1 MPSVKI
7 TDTRGL
13 EQSTGTGV
21 IVESPGLE
29 CVKYGAIQ
37 SLNAADDYD
46 STINLPAGATITD
59 VGVVFLTVCT
69 TANNSGN
76 DQIAVKVGT
85 SAGGTQLIAATDIVE
100 RNKSGVAGSIVSVAL
115 GNKAE
120 TTANA
125 ISFADA
131 ALLRDAAGAARTIH
145 TRLIVEASTLAT
157 PGTARFY
164 VKYVVVPTT

>member
-1 MPSVKI
+1 MPKVKI
-7 TDTRGL
+7 TDSRGL
-13 EQSTGTGV
+13 EQTTGTGV
-21 IVESPGLE
+21 EIESPGLE
-29 CVKYGAIQ
+29 CIKYGAVQ
-37 SLNAADDYD
+37 SLAAADDYD
-46 STINLPAGATITD
+46 SSINLPAGATITD

-85 SAGGTQLIAATDIVE
+85 SAGGTQLVAATDIVE

-145 TRLIVEASTLAT
+145 TRLIVEASTLAAA
-157 PGTARFY
+157 GTARFF
-164 VKYVVVPTT
+164 VKYVVVPTN

>member
-1 MPSVKI
+1 MPKLKI
-7 TDTRGL
+7 TDSRGL
-13 EQSTGTGV
+13 EQTTGV
-21 IVESPGLE
+21 GVEIESPGLE
-29 CVKYGAIQ
+29 CIKYGAVQ

-46 STINLPAGATITD
+46 SSIALPAGATITD
-59 VGVVFLTVCT
+59 VGVVFLTLCT
-69 TANNSGN
+69 TANTNAA

-85 SAGGTQLIAATDIVE
+85 TAGGTELIAATDIVE

-145 TRLIVEASTLAT
+145 TRLIVEASTLAAA
-157 PGTARFY
+157 GTARFF

>member
-1 MPSVKI
+1 MPKLKI
-7 TDTRGL
+7 TDSRGL
-13 EQSTGTGV
+13 EQTTGV
-21 IVESPGLE
+21 GVEIESPGLE
-29 CVKYGAIQ
+29 CIKYGAVQ

-46 STINLPAGATITD
+46 SSIALPAGATITD
-59 VGVVFLTVCT
+59 VGVVFLTICT
-69 TANNSGN
+69 TANTSGN

-85 SAGGTQLIAATDIVE
+85 TAGGTELIAATDIVE
-100 RNKSGVAGSIVSVAL
+100 RNKSGVAGSMQSVAL

-125 ISFADA
+125 MTFADA

-145 TRLIVEASTLAT
+145 TRLIVENATLAT
-157 PGTARFY
+157 AGTARFF